1 MAFGGARSETGYQ
14 GQHLSGHAP
23 GLGGI
28 WGPDEDRGVP
38 SRARWKNRGGN
49 RAVDTG
55 TPGPARG
62 APVGPS
68 EIRRED
74 QRMVRKSQSSGYLVC
89 LTQYSSNASVRDWAI
104 SWASLFSI
112 WWRWSMKTG
121 LPSRKIATEGDDGG

>member
-28 WGPDEDRGVP
+28 WGPDE
-38 SRARWKNRGGN
+38 NRGGN

-55 TPGPARG
+55 TPGKRPARG

-74 QRMVRKSQSSGYLVC
+74 QRMVRRSQSSGYLVC